1 VLASVVLD
9 LAIVKDRL
17 EYATGLELELRM
29 IRRRGGEFG
38 VVIYLS
44 ALPDLGWAGSLRIQG
59 QL

>member
-17 EYATGLELELRM
+17 ECATGLELELRM
-29 IRRRGGEFG
+29 ISRRGGEFG

-44 ALPDLGWAGSLRIQG
+44 ALPDLG
-59 QL
+59 